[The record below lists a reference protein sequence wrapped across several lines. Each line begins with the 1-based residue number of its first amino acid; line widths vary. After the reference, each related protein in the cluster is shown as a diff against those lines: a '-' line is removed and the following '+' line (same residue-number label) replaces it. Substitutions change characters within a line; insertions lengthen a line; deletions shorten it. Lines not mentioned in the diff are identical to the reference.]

1 MTRFGSTR
9 AFVCIPVRA
18 AQCHRGLSGRK
29 PSRIMHD
36 HERSA
41 REIGW
46 RGVKISLASQV
57 RGAKALRPTTASGA
71 VCAHWTGMAWQRPN
85 KMGTTSGDLLD
96 TFPVLAGQGLG
107 AKLGAND
114 RRQ

>member
-1 MTRFGSTR
+1 M
-9 AFVCIPVRA
+9 
-18 AQCHRGLSGRK
+18 
-29 PSRIMHD
+29 
-36 HERSA
+36 
-41 REIGW
+41 
-46 RGVKISLASQV
+46 
-57 RGAKALRPTTASGA
+57 ASGA

-85 KMGTTSGDLLD
+85 KMGTTSSDLLD